1 MMQKK
6 GIEER
11 RKLKIR
17 AKGKMMIWLKLM
29 KLIFEWLLRINELM
43 SKNLDYLKKLEQN
56 KAWYCN
62 TKQKLAQDSEVLTKK
77 ERTFWG

>member
-43 SKNLDYLKKLEQN
+43 SKNLDYSKKLEQN

-62 TKQKLAQDSEVLTKK
+62 TKQK